1 MAKKILVVEDTQE
14 TQDLVFEL
22 LNMSDYE
29 VHPAMDGLE
38 ALDMMET
45 TMPDLVIM
53 DIKMP
58 RLGGVETAAK
68 MKKDERFKYI
78 PIIFISG
85 LSNVDHASI
94 KALGGRQDFVP
105 KPLNMDVLLTKIK
118 NLIR

>member
-1 MAKKILVVEDTQE
+1 MAKKIMVVEDSRE

-38 ALDMMET
+38 ALDMMEST
-45 TMPDLVIM
+45 IPDLVIM
-53 DIKMP
+53 DINMP
-58 RLGGVETAAK
+58 RMGGVETARK
-68 MKKDERFKYI
+68 MKEDERFKYI

-94 KALGGRQDFVP
+94 KALGGRQDFVS
-105 KPLNMDVLLTKIK
+105 KPLNMDILLAKIK